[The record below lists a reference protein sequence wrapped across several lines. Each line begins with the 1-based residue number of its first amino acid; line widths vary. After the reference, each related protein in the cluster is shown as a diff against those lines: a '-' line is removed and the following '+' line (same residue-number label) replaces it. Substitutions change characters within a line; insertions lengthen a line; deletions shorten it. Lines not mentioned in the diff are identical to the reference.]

1 MVRREWTINVVMLLI
16 GVAFVIQSMQLGIGR
31 IQRPGPG
38 LLPLITGGAL
48 SLVALFSLVR
58 SLLAPIED
66 KDCEKFF
73 GERIGNVI
81 LILIGLVAY
90 VFLMPW
96 LGYFTGTL
104 MLMAFLFKAG
114 GFRRWSVVFLASVL
128 TTSVTYLVFSYWLKL
143 RFPGGV
149 LGF

>member
-1 MVRREWTINVVMLLI
+1 
-16 GVAFVIQSMQLGIGR
+16 
-31 IQRPGPG
+31 
-38 LLPLITGGAL
+38 LPLITGGAL

-58 SLLAPIED
+58 SLLAPKED

-73 GERIGNVI
+73 GQRIGNVI

-96 LGYFTGTL
+96 LGYLTGTL
-104 MLMAFLFKAG
+104 MLMAFLFRAG
-114 GFRRWSVVFLASVL
+114 GFRRWSMVLLASVL